1 MSMSNSRGLLK
12 KPVKFYSEDSEILEY
27 SKTLLNFSEWAK
39 TELRKLL
46 NDKNLIPVNK
56 IRSKGHGEL
65 ITNRV
70 IVFPESDSDILELT
84 KKLNLSEWIK
94 QRLLIE
100 LNEKK
105 SKGEPVNKLCVICGK
120 VNLRNKYT
128 CSDEC
133 EKIHKKQLL
142 AHADKLRGI
151 RDKEKRA
158 EYQKNYWLNKRKN
171 KEQDAYENK

>member
-1 MSMSNSRGLLK
+1 MSNSKDLPK
-12 KPVKFYSEDSEILEY
+12 KPVKFYTEDSEILEY
-27 SKTLLNFSEWAK
+27 SKNLLNFSEWAK

-46 NDKNLIPVNK
+46 VDESSIPVKK

-70 IVFPESDSDILELT
+70 IVFSENDSDILELS

-105 SKGEPVNKLCVICGK
+105 LKGETIEKLCVICGK
-120 VNLRNKYT
+120 VNFRNKYT

-133 EKIHKKQLL
+133 EKIHRKQLL
-142 AHADKLRGI
+142 AHADKLRVI

-158 EYQKNYWLNKRKN
+158 EYQKQYWLNVRKDKLKN
-171 KEQDAYENK
+171 NSR

>member
-1 MSMSNSRGLLK
+1 MINSKALIK
-12 KPVKFYSEDSEILEY
+12 KPVKFYAEDLEILEY
-27 SKTLLNFSEWAK
+27 SKTLLNFSDWSK
-39 TELRKLL
+39 TELKKLL
-46 NDKNLIPVNK
+46 NDTTFKPTAK
-56 IRSKGHGEL
+56 IRSTGHGDL

-70 IVFPESDSDILELT
+70 IVFSENDPEILELA
-84 KKLNLSEWIK
+84 KQLNLSEWIK

-105 SKGEPVNKLCVICGK
+105 SRDEPIIKVCIICGK

-133 EKIHKKQLL
+133 EQIHKKQLL
-142 AHADKLRGI
+142 AHADKSRGI

-171 KEQDAYENK
+171 KERDAYENK